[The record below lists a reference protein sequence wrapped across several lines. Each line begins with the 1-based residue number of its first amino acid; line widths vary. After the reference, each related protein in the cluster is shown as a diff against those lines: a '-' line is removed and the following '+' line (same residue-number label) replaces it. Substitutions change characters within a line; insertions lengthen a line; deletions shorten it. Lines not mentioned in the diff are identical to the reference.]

1 VRAARFHRPREATE
15 EGKVLAVAEDA
26 AAEPRSGRRTVAA
39 GIVGNVLEWY
49 DFGVYGFFA
58 PIIASQFFPSENPTV
73 SLIAAFGAFAAG
85 FLMRPVGAA
94 LFGHIGDRYGRVHAL
109 QLSVLCMA
117 VPTFL
122 IGVLPT
128 YESIGI
134 AAAVIMVLLRMVQGA
149 AVGGEFTSSI
159 VFLAES
165 APPGRRAFFTCWS
178 MFGANTGML
187 LGSAVGAGMTS
198 LMDPAALQAWGWR
211 LAFVVGISVSFV
223 GYFIRRG
230 LVEQPAVEFEKPP
243 LVEAFR
249 DHKMGI
255 LRGAGLNVVNAVT
268 FYLIFVYAVT
278 WMIDNVGQT
287 PSAAFDINTS
297 SMVVMLL
304 LVPGFAMLSDRWGRR
319 TTLLLSTGGIALL
332 AHPLLQLMHHQET
345 LLVLAGQMGFAVL
358 VACFI
363 STIPATMTELF
374 PGKVRVTAVSVSYNI
389 ALAIFGGTSPMVALW
404 LIERTH
410 DDLSFA
416 WFISAAAAVSF
427 LFAVGLV
434 DRRNEPLQ

>member
-1 VRAARFHRPREATE
+1 MTE
-15 EGKVLAVAEDA
+15 SFEGETVGW
-26 AAEPRSGRRTVAA
+26 SGRRKVAA

-58 PIIASQFFPSENPTV
+58 PIIAIHFFPADNPTT
-73 SLIAAFGAFAAG
+73 SLVATFGAFAAG

-94 LFGHIGDRYGRVHAL
+94 VFGHIGDRVGRARAL

-117 VPTFL
+117 APTFL

-128 YESIGI
+128 YETIGV

-165 APPGRRAFFTCWS
+165 APPGRRGFYTCWS

-187 LGSAVGAGMTS
+187 LGSAVGALMTS
-198 LMDPAALQAWGWR
+198 VMDPEALHSWGWR
-211 LAFVVGISVSFV
+211 VAFILGISVSIV
-223 GYFIRRG
+223 GYFVRRG
-230 LVEQPAVEFEKPP
+230 LVEEPIVESEKPP

-249 DHKMGI
+249 NHKADI
-255 LRGAGLNVVNAVT
+255 FRGAALNVANAVT

-278 WMIDNVGQT
+278 WMVDNVGQSQS
-287 PSAAFDINTS
+287 SALDINTA
-297 SMVVMLL
+297 SMVLL
-304 LVPGFAMLSDRWGRR
+304 LALVPVFAMASDRWGRR
-319 TTLLLSTGGIALL
+319 TTLLLSIGGIAVF
-332 AHPLLQLMHHQET
+332 AHPLIWLMHHNNV
-345 LLVLAGQMGFAVL
+345 LWMLAGQMGFAVL
-358 VACFI
+358 VACFV

-374 PGKVRVTAVSVSYNI
+374 PSKVRVTAVSVSYNI
-389 ALAIFGGTSPMVALW
+389 PLAIFGGTSPMVALW

-416 WFISAAAAVSF
+416 WYISCAAAVSF
-427 LFAVGLV
+427 CAALTVK
-434 DRRNEPLQ
+434 DRRNEPLR

>member
-1 VRAARFHRPREATE
+1 
-15 EGKVLAVAEDA
+15 
-26 AAEPRSGRRTVAA
+26 
-39 GIVGNVLEWY
+39 VGNVLEWY

-58 PIIASQFFPSENPTV
+58 PIIAVHFFPADNPTA
-73 SLIAAFGAFAAG
+73 SLIATFGAFAAG

-94 LFGHIGDRYGRVHAL
+94 VFGHIGDRVGRARAL

-117 VPTFL
+117 LPTFL

-128 YESIGI
+128 YETIGV

-165 APPGRRAFFTCWS
+165 APAGRRGFYTCWS

-187 LGSAVGAGMTS
+187 LGSAVGALMTS
-198 LMDPAALQAWGWR
+198 MMEPEALHSWGWR
-211 LAFVVGISVSFV
+211 VAFILGISVSIV
-223 GYFIRRG
+223 GYFVRRG
-230 LVEQPAVEFEKPP
+230 LVEEPIVESEKPP

-249 DHKMGI
+249 NHKADI
-255 LRGAGLNVVNAVT
+255 FRGAGLNVANAVT

-278 WMIDNVGQT
+278 WMVDNAGQSQ
-287 PSAAFDINTS
+287 SAALDINTA
-297 SMVVMLL
+297 SMVLL
-304 LVPGFAMLSDRWGRR
+304 LALVPVFAMASDRWGRR
-319 TTLLLSTGGIALL
+319 ATLLLSIGGIAVF
-332 AHPLLQLMHHQET
+332 AHPLIWLMHHND
-345 LLVLAGQMGFAVL
+345 VVWMLAGQMGFAVL
-358 VACFI
+358 VACFV

-389 ALAIFGGTSPMVALW
+389 PLAILGGTSPMVAIW

-416 WFISAAAAVSF
+416 WYISCAAAVSF
-427 LFAVGLV
+427 LTALTVK
-434 DRRNEPLQ
+434 DRRNEPLR